1 MSAWFRNMPRLA
13 GALIILA
20 SALGPAS
27 SQQNPGPWESDEGYH
42 QNPGPQGPEVG
53 PSRRQLWLLPIPG
66 ERLLMHAA
74 VLRPP
79 GPGPFPL
86 AVINHGSIQS
96 QEIRQTYELREY
108 PLVSQWFLDRGYAV
122 VLPLR
127 PGHGETGGPY
137 FEDQGRCDT
146 PDYSRAGRRTADSI
160 EAALAYMKAQPF
172 VRRSGI
178 VVVGH
183 SAGGW
188 GALALAS
195 RNPRAVEA
203 VINFAGGR
211 GA

>member
-1 MSAWFRNMPRLA
+1 MRCCMLPCLA

-20 SALGPAS
+20 AALNPAS
-27 SQQNPGPWESDEGYH
+27 AQLNPGLLESDAGFQQNPGPQE
-42 QNPGPQGPEVG
+42 PEAG
-53 PSRRQLWLLPIPG
+53 ASRRQLWLLPIPG
-66 ERLLMHAA
+66 ERLLMRPI

-96 QEIRQTYELREY
+96 QEIREKYPLREY
-108 PLVSQWFLDRGYAV
+108 PVASQWFLDRGYAV

-137 FEDQGRCDT
+137 FEDQGRCDN
-146 PDYSRAGRRTADSI
+146 PDYSRAGLRTADSI
-160 EAALAYMKAQPF
+160 EAALTYMQAQPF
-172 VRRSGI
+172 VRSSGI

-188 GALALAS
+188 GAL
-195 RNPRAVEA
+195 
-203 VINFAGGR
+203 
-211 GA
+211 